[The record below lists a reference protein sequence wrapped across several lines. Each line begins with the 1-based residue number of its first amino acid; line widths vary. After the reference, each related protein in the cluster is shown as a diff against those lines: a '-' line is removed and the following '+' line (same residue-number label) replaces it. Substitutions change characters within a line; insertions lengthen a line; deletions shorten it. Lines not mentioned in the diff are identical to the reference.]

1 MNLIRVAVLGLSLLL
16 VSACKPVPSAPIP
29 QPTPQAIRAKQTL
42 SVPRASTVKLVDASG
57 NGFCSGVVFKKDKV
71 LTAAHC
77 DIGDIFVDGIKATVI
92 KKDVVNDIMLLEVQ
106 TDLRPIALATFKLSL
121 DQKLTVIGF
130 PINSLMFKAIVT
142 FGNFMGVEGN
152 RLIMT
157 APIAPGN
164 SGGPVFATDNQGRYR
179 VVGIAVEVAGSYY
192 GPISHL
198 SRAVALKT
206 IKEFLRG
213 QS

>member
-1 MNLIRVAVLGLSLLL
+1 MSILHSVVTAVLASFLL
-16 VSACKPVPSAPIP
+16 ACTPPASTPTP
-29 QPTPQAIRAKQTL
+29 QPTPQAVRAKQTL
-42 SVPRASTVKLVDASG
+42 SVPRASTVKLVDVSG
-57 NGFCSGVVFKKDKV
+57 NSFCSGVVFKKNRV

-77 DIGDIFVDGIKATVI
+77 DIGDIFVDGTKATVI
-92 KKDVVNDIMLLEVQ
+92 KKDIFNDIMLLEVL
-106 TDLRPIALATFKLSL
+106 TDRRPIALATFNLSL

-152 RLIMT
+152 RIIMT
-157 APIAPGN
+157 APIAAGN
-164 SGGPVFATDNQGRYR
+164 SGGPVFATDKQGRYR